1 MSVPHLIFTCAGSPF
16 ALPIDQ
22 VLEVV
27 QMVAIAARLPRAP
40 RYCLGAIDYHGYLV
54 PVIDLG
60 ARLGLCAPHREDDLV
75 EARVILVEARP
86 QEGAE
91 APRQGAPRELIG
103 YVVDDVSELSDRPLA
118 PLATSGQR
126 FGGLVTG
133 SVRWQENRSALV
145 LDLTTGVLLPNVAGE
160 LLRRTLAEVQEQMSA
175 AQNSAAAEKGASHS

>member
-40 RYCLGAIDYHGYLV
+40 RYCLGAIDYHGRLV
-54 PVIDLG
+54 PLIDLG

-75 EARVILVEARP
+75 EARVILVEERP
-86 QEGAE
+86 QGAADSPREGL
-91 APRQGAPRELIG
+91 PRELIG
-103 YVVDDVSELSDRPLA
+103 YVVDDVYELSDRPLS

-126 FGGLVTG
+126 FGGLVKG
-133 SVRWQENRSALV
+133 SVRWQENRSALA
-145 LDLTTGVLLPNVAGE
+145 LDLTAGVLLPNVAGE
-160 LLRRTLAEVQEQMSA
+160 LLRRTLAELQDQNSA
-175 AQNSAAAEKGASHS
+175 AQSSAAAEKNASHS